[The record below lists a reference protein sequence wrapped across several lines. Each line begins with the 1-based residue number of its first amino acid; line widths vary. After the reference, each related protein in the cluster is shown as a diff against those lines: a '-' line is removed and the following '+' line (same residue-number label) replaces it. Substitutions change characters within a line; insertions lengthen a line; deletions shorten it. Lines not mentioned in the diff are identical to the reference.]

1 MKEKITKVISTILST
16 IIVILSVF
24 LLVKNILFFEII
36 VVGTSMDSTLK
47 EGEMGFAIK
56 DNFVINIDREDI
68 IIFEK
73 DDREIIKRVIG
84 VPSDHI
90 KITEE
95 GIYINDSLIEENY
108 LEEGKEEYT
117 FNGLSSFNDIVLGE
131 DEYFVLGDNRVN
143 SYDSRYYGPIKEEN
157 ITGKLKVITA
167 QGEIKENDQIENKK
181 IIPFRF
187 F

>member
-84 VPSDHI
+84 VAGDHI
-90 KITEE
+90 EIKDNKIFVNGTE
-95 GIYINDSLIEENY
+95 L
-108 LEEGKEEYT
+108 KEEYLPENT
-117 FNGLSSFNDIVLGE
+117 QTKSEVFTD
-131 DEYFVLGDNRVN
+131 FVVPEGHIFAVGDNRDHSV
-143 SYDSRYYGPIKEEN
+143 DCREFGCIPLEKIEG
-157 ITGKLKVITA
+157 TVICRFWPL
-167 QGEIKENDQIENKK
+167 NQISG
-181 IIPFRF
+181 F
-187 F
+187 